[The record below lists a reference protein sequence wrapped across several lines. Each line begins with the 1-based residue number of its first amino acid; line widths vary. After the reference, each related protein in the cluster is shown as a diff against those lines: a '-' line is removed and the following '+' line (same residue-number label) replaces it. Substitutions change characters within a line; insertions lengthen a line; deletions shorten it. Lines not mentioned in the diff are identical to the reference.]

1 MRRSLSLALA
11 AVATVVPTVTAVTTT
26 VPAAPASALAAAP
39 ATPVAAQQD
48 AVVRKRKLGESVNGR
63 PIMAY
68 RLGERDQ
75 PTVVLISTMH
85 GNESDTRKI
94 LLSLKDGRPITGVDL
109 WVVPTYNPD
118 GLAAGTRKNAHGV
131 DLNRNFPYNWADLDG
146 NYESGPEPKSEP
158 ETRAMIA
165 FLKDV
170 KPKRIL
176 SFHQP
181 LYGVDTDTKNQKFA
195 HRVADVLELP
205 TKTFDCGGVCHGTM
219 TSWYNHQFKGAAL
232 TVEYGASP
240 SGKTMRETVP
250 PRVLKVFGARRVKLE
265 SEIID

>member
-1 MRRSLSLALA
+1 MRATLLVLALA
-11 AVATVVPTVTAVTTT
+11 AAAVAPLPATANGSSN
-26 VPAAPASALAAAP
+26 AAGSAPA
-39 ATPVAAQQD
+39 AAQQD
-48 AVVRKRKLGESVNGR
+48 AVVKKRKLGESVNGR

-85 GNESDTRKI
+85 GNEADTRKI
-94 LLSLKDGRPITGVDL
+94 LLSLKDGRPITGIDL

-131 DLNRNFPYNWADLDG
+131 DLNRNYPYNWADLDG

-195 HRVADVLELP
+195 RRVADVLELP
-205 TKTFDCGGVCHGTM
+205 AKTFDCGGVCHGTM

-232 TVEYGASP
+232 TVEYGTSP
-240 SGKTMRETVP
+240 SSTMMRKTAP
-250 PRVLKVFGARRVKLE
+250 KRVLKVFGARRVTLD
-265 SEIID
+265 SEIVR